1 MSYRAFKRLLGETSL
16 ERKSLLLLGTV
27 SLLLITSSFLVYA
40 KLTERIAYNSTASS
54 GRLLV
59 PLIVNSLHAERS
71 DIRQA
76 MEEFQQLAEERWPKA
91 FADYKSILLKPY
103 SRTPAIPADPD

>member
-40 KLTERIAYNSTASS
+40 KLTERIAYNQTINS

-59 PLIVNSLHAERS
+59 LLLVRKAHDQDTAS
-71 DIRQA
+71 RQA
-76 MEEFQQLAEERWPKA
+76 METFESEAEQRWPKA
-91 FADYKSILLKPY
+91 ITDYKSVIIKPN
-103 SRTPAIPADPD
+103 SPKPAILA